1 MRYRAVAITLVL
13 TFAISA
19 AALAAGPLKGKTYKG
34 AGPSSGV
41 NSEGQKQPLDAT
53 SAIVL
58 AVAHSGKS
66 VTVRFTSTFPVLF
79 CRPSK
84 PLSSQTTKPAKVSA
98 SGSFR
103 ATVSQRFAAGPGPAA
118 IVQVVSGK
126 FSGRTVKGTIHTE
139 AGECGGVSSFSATV
153 S

>member
-1 MRYRAVAITLVL
+1 MRYRAAAITLVL

-53 SAIVL
+53 SAIAL
-58 AVAHSGKS
+58 AVARNGKS
-66 VTVRFTSTFPVLF
+66 VTVRFTLTFPVLF

-126 FSGRTVKGTIHTE
+126 FSGRTVKGTIRTE
-139 AGECGGVSSFSATV
+139 AGECGGVSTFSATV
-153 S
+153 G